1 MNQHTVERIRASGLI
16 AIVRGTF
23 TIEKLVDIAQTLQEA
38 GLTCMEVTLNTT
50 DALHAINQLHL
61 LMGKNMLIGAG
72 TVRTAVQFQTAVSAG
87 AQFTVAPNYDTATV
101 QLAQIQEILHLPG
114 IFTPSEAQTAYA
126 AGCPLLKL
134 FPASVVGPQY
144 LKAMRAPLDD
154 IGFVPTGGINANNIG
169 VYRRAGAAA
178 VGIGSALVTN
188 MEQSKADLYKRAVAL
203 RQAWDR
209 A

>member
-1 MNQHTVERIRASGLI
+1 MNQDTVERIKASGLI

-23 TIEKLVDIAQTLQEA
+23 TVEKLVDIAQTLQQA
-38 GLTCMEVTLNTT
+38 GLTCMETTLNTT

-61 LMGKNMLIGAG
+61 LMGNRMLIGAG

-87 AQFTVAPNYDTATV
+87 AQFTVAPNYDPATI

-114 IFTPSEAQTAYA
+114 IFTPSEAQIAYA

-134 FPASVVGPQY
+134 FPASIVGPQY
-144 LKAMRAPLDD
+144 LKALRAPLDD

-169 VYRRAGAAA
+169 VYRRAGAVA
-178 VGIGSALVTN
+178 VGIGSALITDAN
-188 MEQSKADLYKRAVAL
+188 QSKADLYKRAVTL